1 MKMPVRFKGL
11 SEYKK
16 NYKWKSSRSPSPEHR
31 APWAGLRSDQLG
43 ITKEPSFISKKR
55 VPHYRPQI
63 SRSFQWVH
71 GGETPRHSAPRRE
84 AARCSVK
91 THAPVTEDQAAPER
105 IRTPPGPRVPRLPR
119 SQSVEPRPRS
129 APHSPLANGK
139 SMPSLNTEKG
149 GPAAQGNGVNRVLQK
164 KAGLKTDMLRSV
176 ARSSEYQRQ
185 FMWKTPSENSPL
197 LAAEQNGHI
206 DKDPQL
212 ATEKLVLKERDSE
225 DPKLA
230 AEKLVLKERDSEDPK
245 LAAEKPV
252 VKQCNSEDPNLAAE
266 KPVLKQQNPQR
277 LFFPHRGYGKMK
289 SEYNSN
295 FRSPVKYSYKDGAWI
310 KGRVSSDEGNF
321 SPPAPQVPPVD
332 WEIKAVI
339 QEDSAG
345 FSPLSCSAVLR
356 CLYDQN
362 TGIIE
367 ALKMLLKSRV
377 LYPSSLQDSQSHLA
391 YMWYNEV
398 KELREMAE
406 AYKKRAQGTHFSREH
421 LNQILSE
428 KNRFWEVS
436 SSLTLEESASDDIRA
451 LDLARTRVLKR
462 SPSPARSGSCS
473 PVQSDTSARKSP
485 SDDTEK
491 ASLHSGA
498 ALPVR
503 RRLAWGDEENEHE
516 EQETLRRSEREQ
528 AQEEKE
534 DEQEKEGKA
543 VGQKSSA
550 KSSSGITPVSSN
562 LSNEDEGRL
571 PTPEMK
577 NQGGAPRTHHDLTTP
592 TVGGALLVSP
602 PKLKPSPKRD
612 RQPEPPLGK
621 PYSPH
626 KYLPREAAE
635 RMSTKVDVDG
645 PSRSSIAAG
654 LKTSDPLPL
663 REDSRLADSPPAAL
677 RTPSKSSD
685 STAPPNTASAS
696 LSPHR
701 EVVSRIQGSLRDP
714 EFQHNVEHTGSS
726 CPLAVCWLLGAE
738 RVKLAQQFDNG
749 TDTTRLIQNPENYN
763 QMAAEHVCCLHVNI
777 LNFYLTRV
785 LRTTEEQYPH
795 KESVTQDLHRI
806 SEDLKSCV
814 STPMIKKMK
823 FHSILHK
830 FKEDFEKA
838 VSIQTPWITRFL
850 SPTQEQSA
858 LDWMVWQFIPGSVR
872 SRPSKKGPSHN
883 TRSRRINAV
892 SDVSIMD
899 WRVRDCTRY

>member
-31 APWAGLRSDQLG
+31 APWAGLHSDHLG

-84 AARCSVK
+84 AARHPVK

-105 IRTPPGPRVPRLPR
+105 IQTPPGPRVPRLPR

-129 APHSPLANGK
+129 APHSPLGNGK
-139 SMPSLNTEKG
+139 SMPSLNAEKG
-149 GPAAQGNGVNRVLQK
+149 GPAAEGNGVNRVLQK
-164 KAGLKTDMLRSV
+164 KAGLKTDMRRSV
-176 ARSSEYQRQ
+176 VRSSEYQRQ
-185 FMWKTPSENSPL
+185 FMWKSPSENSPL
-197 LAAEQNGHI
+197 LAAEQLVYNRNKEVPPFKSGSFVRESEYQRSFKSSPPPKGLKLRKDLEEQEAENISPVSNSKSEKNKTYSSLQNGHI

-212 ATEKLVLKERDSE
+212 AAEKPVLKQHYSE
-225 DPKLA
+225 DPK
-230 AEKLVLKERDSEDPK
+230 P
-245 LAAEKPV
+245 AAEKPV
-252 VKQCNSEDPNLAAE
+252 VKQCNSEDAKLAAE
-266 KPVLKQQNPQR
+266 KLVLKQQNPQR

-310 KGRVSSDEGNF
+310 KGLVSSDE
-321 SPPAPQVPPVD
+321 
-332 WEIKAVI
+332 
-339 QEDSAG
+339 
-345 FSPLSCSAVLR
+345 
-356 CLYDQN
+356 
-362 TGIIE
+362 
-367 ALKMLLKSRV
+367 
-377 LYPSSLQDSQSHLA
+377 
-391 YMWYNEV
+391 V
-398 KELREMAE
+398 KELKEMAE

-436 SSLTLEESASDDIRA
+436 SSSTLEESASDDIRA
-451 LDLARTRVLKR
+451 LDLVRTRVLKR

-498 ALPVR
+498 TLPVR
-503 RRLAWGDEENEHE
+503 RRLAWDDKENEHE
-516 EQETLRRSEREQ
+516 EQETLQRSEGEQ

-534 DEQEKEGKA
+534 DEQEKEGRV

-550 KSSSGITPVSSN
+550 KSVSDITPVSSK

-602 PKLKPSPKRD
+602 PKLKPSPKLD
-612 RQPEPPLGK
+612 LQPEPPLGK
-621 PYSPH
+621 RYSPH
-626 KYLPREAAE
+626 KYLPRESAE
-635 RMSTKVDVDG
+635 RTSTKVDVDG
-645 PSRSSIAAG
+645 QSRSSIAAG

-677 RTPSKSSD
+677 RTPSKSSN
-685 STAPPNTASAS
+685 STAPPNTGPAS

-701 EVVSRIQGSLRDP
+701 EAVSRIQGSLRDP
-714 EFQHNVEHTGSS
+714 EFQHNGNIGGPRSDLFRFSS
-726 CPLAVCWLLGAE
+726 NDSDISDNDDRMSQISARSAASSSLASLILE
-738 RVKLAQQFDNG
+738 RAQK
-749 TDTTRLIQNPENYN
+749 RK
-763 QMAAEHVCCLHVNI
+763 H
-777 LNFYLTRV
+777 NFWG
-785 LRTTEEQYPH
+785 
-795 KESVTQDLHRI
+795 
-806 SEDLKSCV
+806 KS
-814 STPMIKKMK
+814 
-823 FHSILHK
+823 
-830 FKEDFEKA
+830 
-838 VSIQTPWITRFL
+838 
-850 SPTQEQSA
+850 
-858 LDWMVWQFIPGSVR
+858 
-872 SRPSKKGPSHN
+872 
-883 TRSRRINAV
+883 
-892 SDVSIMD
+892 
-899 WRVRDCTRY
+899 

>member
-43 ITKEPSFISKKR
+43 ITKEPSFMSKKR

-71 GGETPRHSAPRRE
+71 GGETPRHSAPQRE
-84 AARCSVK
+84 AARRSVK
-91 THAPVTEDQAAPER
+91 THAPVTEEQAAPER
-105 IRTPPGPRVPRLPR
+105 IRTPLGPWVPRLPR

-139 SMPSLNTEKG
+139 SMPSLHAEKG
-149 GPAAQGNGVNRVLQK
+149 GPAAEGNGVNRVLQK
-164 KAGLKTDMLRSV
+164 KAGLKTDMRRSV
-176 ARSSEYQRQ
+176 VRSSEYQRQ

-197 LAAEQNGHI
+197 LAAEQLVYNRNKEVPPFKSGSFVRESEYQRNFKSSPPPKGLRLRKDLEEQEAENISPVSNSKSVKNKTYSSLQNGHI

-212 ATEKLVLKERDSE
+212 ATEKSVLKQRDSE

-230 AEKLVLKERDSEDPK
+230 AEKLVLKQRDSEDPK
-245 LAAEKPV
+245 LAAEKPG

-310 KGRVSSDEGNF
+310 KGRVSSDE
-321 SPPAPQVPPVD
+321 
-332 WEIKAVI
+332 
-339 QEDSAG
+339 
-345 FSPLSCSAVLR
+345 
-356 CLYDQN
+356 
-362 TGIIE
+362 
-367 ALKMLLKSRV
+367 
-377 LYPSSLQDSQSHLA
+377 
-391 YMWYNEV
+391 V

-436 SSLTLEESASDDIRA
+436 SSSTLEESASDDIRA

-462 SPSPARSGSCS
+462 RPSPGRSGSCS

-498 ALPVR
+498 TLPVR
-503 RRLAWGDEENEHE
+503 RRLAWGDKENEHE
-516 EQETLRRSEREQ
+516 EQETLRRREGEQ

-543 VGQKSSA
+543 VGQKSSD
-550 KSSSGITPVSSN
+550 KSGSDITPVSSN

-602 PKLKPSPKRD
+602 PKLKASPKRD
-612 RQPEPPLGK
+612 LQPEPLLGK

-626 KYLPREAAE
+626 KYLPRETAE

-677 RTPSKSSD
+677 RTPSKSSN
-685 STAPPNTASAS
+685 STAPPNTAPAS

-701 EVVSRIQGSLRDP
+701 EAVSRIQGSLRDP
-714 EFQHNVEHTGSS
+714 EFQHNGNTGGPRPGLFRFSS
-726 CPLAVCWLLGAE
+726 NDSDISNNDDRMSQISARSAASSSLASLILE
-738 RVKLAQQFDNG
+738 RAQK
-749 TDTTRLIQNPENYN
+749 RK
-763 QMAAEHVCCLHVNI
+763 H
-777 LNFYLTRV
+777 NFWG
-785 LRTTEEQYPH
+785 
-795 KESVTQDLHRI
+795 
-806 SEDLKSCV
+806 KS
-814 STPMIKKMK
+814 
-823 FHSILHK
+823 
-830 FKEDFEKA
+830 
-838 VSIQTPWITRFL
+838 
-850 SPTQEQSA
+850 
-858 LDWMVWQFIPGSVR
+858 
-872 SRPSKKGPSHN
+872 
-883 TRSRRINAV
+883 
-892 SDVSIMD
+892 
-899 WRVRDCTRY
+899 

>member
-1 MKMPVRFKGL
+1 
-11 SEYKK
+11 
-16 NYKWKSSRSPSPEHR
+16 
-31 APWAGLRSDQLG
+31 
-43 ITKEPSFISKKR
+43 
-55 VPHYRPQI
+55 
-63 SRSFQWVH
+63 
-71 GGETPRHSAPRRE
+71 
-84 AARCSVK
+84 
-91 THAPVTEDQAAPER
+91 
-105 IRTPPGPRVPRLPR
+105 
-119 SQSVEPRPRS
+119 
-129 APHSPLANGK
+129 
-139 SMPSLNTEKG
+139 
-149 GPAAQGNGVNRVLQK
+149 
-164 KAGLKTDMLRSV
+164 
-176 ARSSEYQRQ
+176 
-185 FMWKTPSENSPL
+185 
-197 LAAEQNGHI
+197 
-206 DKDPQL
+206 
-212 ATEKLVLKERDSE
+212 
-225 DPKLA
+225 
-230 AEKLVLKERDSEDPK
+230 
-245 LAAEKPV
+245 
-252 VKQCNSEDPNLAAE
+252 
-266 KPVLKQQNPQR
+266 
-277 LFFPHRGYGKMK
+277 
-289 SEYNSN
+289 
-295 FRSPVKYSYKDGAWI
+295 
-310 KGRVSSDEGNF
+310 
-321 SPPAPQVPPVD
+321 
-332 WEIKAVI
+332 
-339 QEDSAG
+339 
-345 FSPLSCSAVLR
+345 
-356 CLYDQN
+356 
-362 TGIIE
+362 
-367 ALKMLLKSRV
+367 
-377 LYPSSLQDSQSHLA
+377 
-391 YMWYNEV
+391 
-398 KELREMAE
+398 MAE

-485 SDDTEK
+485 SNDTVK

-498 ALPVR
+498 THPVR
-503 RRLAWGDEENEHE
+503 RRLAWENEHE
-516 EQETLRRSEREQ
+516 EQETLRRSEGEQ

-645 PSRSSIAAG
+645 QSRSSIAAG

-677 RTPSKSSD
+677 RTPSKSSN
-685 STAPPNTASAS
+685 STAPPNTGPAS

-701 EVVSRIQGSLRDP
+701 E
-714 EFQHNVEHTGSS
+714 
-726 CPLAVCWLLGAE
+726 A
-738 RVKLAQQFDNG
+738 AQQFDNG

-814 STPMIKKMK
+814 SISFCLVLMA
-823 FHSILHK
+823 
-830 FKEDFEKA
+830 E
-838 VSIQTPWITRFL
+838 V
-850 SPTQEQSA
+850 
-858 LDWMVWQFIPGSVR
+858 
-872 SRPSKKGPSHN
+872 
-883 TRSRRINAV
+883 
-892 SDVSIMD
+892 
-899 WRVRDCTRY
+899 

>member
-43 ITKEPSFISKKR
+43 ITKEPSFMSKKR

-71 GGETPRHSAPRRE
+71 GGETPRHSAPQRE
-84 AARCSVK
+84 AARRSVK
-91 THAPVTEDQAAPER
+91 THAPVTEEQAAPER
-105 IRTPPGPRVPRLPR
+105 IRTPLGPRVPRLPR

-139 SMPSLNTEKG
+139 SMPSLNAEKG
-149 GPAAQGNGVNRVLQK
+149 GPAAEGNGVNRVLQK
-164 KAGLKTDMLRSV
+164 KAGLKTDMRRSV
-176 ARSSEYQRQ
+176 VRSSEYQRQ
-185 FMWKTPSENSPL
+185 FMWKSPSENSPL
-197 LAAEQNGHI
+197 LAAEQLVYNRNKEVPPFKSGSFVRESEYQRSFKSSPPPKGLKLRKDLEEQEAENISPVSNSKNGHI

-212 ATEKLVLKERDSE
+212 ATEKSVLKQRDSE
-225 DPKLA
+225 DPQLA
-230 AEKLVLKERDSEDPK
+230 AEKLVLKQRD
-245 LAAEKPV
+245 
-252 VKQCNSEDPNLAAE
+252 SEDPNLAAE

-310 KGRVSSDEGNF
+310 KGLVSSDE
-321 SPPAPQVPPVD
+321 
-332 WEIKAVI
+332 
-339 QEDSAG
+339 
-345 FSPLSCSAVLR
+345 
-356 CLYDQN
+356 
-362 TGIIE
+362 
-367 ALKMLLKSRV
+367 
-377 LYPSSLQDSQSHLA
+377 
-391 YMWYNEV
+391 V
-398 KELREMAE
+398 KELKEMAE

-436 SSLTLEESASDDIRA
+436 SSSTLEESASDDIRA

-462 SPSPARSGSCS
+462 RPSPGRSGSCS

-498 ALPVR
+498 TLPVR
-503 RRLAWGDEENEHE
+503 RRLAWGDKENEHE
-516 EQETLRRSEREQ
+516 EQETLRRREGEQ

-543 VGQKSSA
+543 VGQKSSD
-550 KSSSGITPVSSN
+550 KSGSDITPVSSN

-602 PKLKPSPKRD
+602 PKLKASPKRD
-612 RQPEPPLGK
+612 LQPEPLLGK

-626 KYLPREAAE
+626 KYLPRETAE

-677 RTPSKSSD
+677 RTPSKSSN
-685 STAPPNTASAS
+685 STAPPNTGPAS

-701 EVVSRIQGSLRDP
+701 EAHHNLKMKWIALFALVVCCYLLPCEQARIPPHKSKEPSNSPGLDSPHPRQRI
-714 EFQHNVEHTGSS
+714 NA
-726 CPLAVCWLLGAE
+726 LA
-738 RVKLAQQFDNG
+738 R
-749 TDTTRLIQNPENYN
+749 
-763 QMAAEHVCCLHVNI
+763 AAEQVCCLHVNI

-785 LRTTEEQYPH
+785 LRTSEEQYPH

-806 SEDLKSCV
+806 SEDHKSCAN
-814 STPMIKKMK
+814 TPMIIKMK

-830 FKEDFEKA
+830 FKEDFEKQKKNMYRCVLKKVFEFYTA
-838 VSIQTPWITRFL
+838 VLKIYSNPDAIGIIDRMNKSLNCTAENCTDEILACDAAILQFKKLDDAMKQVNNIEIQERAISELDRL
-850 SPTQEQSA
+850 SGCLA
-858 LDWMVWQFIPGSVR
+858 
-872 SRPSKKGPSHN
+872 RPKKKC
-883 TRSRRINAV
+883 I
-892 SDVSIMD
+892 
-899 WRVRDCTRY
+899 

>member
-1 MKMPVRFKGL
+1 MNRQAIDKLQGDIHHQIPVLHAVLFLPELQVSGSEQGL
-11 SEYKK
+11 TPVHQPHSVPVLERPVSEA
-16 NYKWKSSRSPSPEHR
+16 EHLQDLFQI
-31 APWAGLRSDQLG
+31 PVDEGVDGKILRSLISWVQSQLVFGTSDGQMTCLFRKSWSTLLYQKQCEIRYPIRMILGPDPG

-119 SQSVEPRPRS
+119 SQSLEPRPRS
-129 APHSPLANGK
+129 VPHSPLANGK

-164 KAGLKTDMLRSV
+164 KAGLKTDMRRSV

-197 LAAEQNGHI
+197 LAAEQLVYNRNKEVPLFNSGSFVRESEYQRNFKSSPPPKGLRLRKDLEEQEAENISPVSNSKSEKNKTYSSLQNGHI

-212 ATEKLVLKERDSE
+212 AAEKPVLKQC
-225 DPKLA
+225 
-230 AEKLVLKERDSEDPK
+230 DSEDPK

-252 VKQCNSEDPNLAAE
+252 VKQCNSKDPKLAAE
-266 KPVLKQQNPQR
+266 KLVLKQQNPQR

-310 KGRVSSDEGNF
+310 KGRVSSD
-321 SPPAPQVPPVD
+321 
-332 WEIKAVI
+332 
-339 QEDSAG
+339 
-345 FSPLSCSAVLR
+345 
-356 CLYDQN
+356 
-362 TGIIE
+362 
-367 ALKMLLKSRV
+367 
-377 LYPSSLQDSQSHLA
+377 
-391 YMWYNEV
+391 EV

-485 SDDTEK
+485 SNDTVK

-498 ALPVR
+498 THPVR
-503 RRLAWGDEENEHE
+503 RRLAWENEHE
-516 EQETLRRSEREQ
+516 EQETLRRSEGEQ

-534 DEQEKEGKA
+534 DEQEKEGRV
-543 VGQKSSA
+543 VGQKLSA
-550 KSSSGITPVSSN
+550 KSVSDITPVSSN

-592 TVGGALLVSP
+592 TVVSP
-602 PKLKPSPKRD
+602 PKLKPSSKRD
-612 RQPEPPLGK
+612 LQPEPPLGK

-626 KYLPREAAE
+626 KYLPREFAE
-635 RMSTKVDVDG
+635 RMSMKVDVDG
-645 PSRSSIAAG
+645 QSRSSIAAG
-654 LKTSDPLPL
+654 LKTSDPFPL

-677 RTPSKSSD
+677 RTPSKSSN
-685 STAPPNTASAS
+685 STAPPNTGPAS

-701 EVVSRIQGSLRDP
+701 EAVSQIQGSLRDP
-714 EFQHNVEHTGSS
+714 EFQHNDDRMSQISARSAASS
-726 CPLAVCWLLGAE
+726 SLASLILE
-738 RVKLAQQFDNG
+738 RAQK
-749 TDTTRLIQNPENYN
+749 RK
-763 QMAAEHVCCLHVNI
+763 H
-777 LNFYLTRV
+777 NFWG
-785 LRTTEEQYPH
+785 
-795 KESVTQDLHRI
+795 
-806 SEDLKSCV
+806 KS
-814 STPMIKKMK
+814 
-823 FHSILHK
+823 
-830 FKEDFEKA
+830 
-838 VSIQTPWITRFL
+838 
-850 SPTQEQSA
+850 
-858 LDWMVWQFIPGSVR
+858 
-872 SRPSKKGPSHN
+872 
-883 TRSRRINAV
+883 
-892 SDVSIMD
+892 
-899 WRVRDCTRY
+899 